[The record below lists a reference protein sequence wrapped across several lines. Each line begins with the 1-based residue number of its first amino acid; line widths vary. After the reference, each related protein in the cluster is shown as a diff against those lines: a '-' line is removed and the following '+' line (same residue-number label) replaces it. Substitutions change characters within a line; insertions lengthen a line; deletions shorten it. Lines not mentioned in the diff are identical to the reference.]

1 MGKKTLRKYSRS
13 KRNNTFRKTRKNPI
27 NHRKNRYKKSQ
38 RKSQRKTRRI
48 KMHGGFG
55 PGAGPV
61 GYPLDGGNTSTWPG
75 VSGNDQGMGNHYPL
89 SGYGIPSGP
98 LDPPISSRGIPERF
112 SSSMKYGGGGKRK
125 RKRRGNIQKGGGLI
139 PQGLLN
145 LGRSIQHGASSFVSK
160 FTGDVNHP
168 VNPMPTKDQ
177 VIDSSNA
184 NSNNDNNNNININR
198 ASNTNANGINNM
210 NKTNFSSLRDIAKTS
225 YNKVAAI

>member
-27 NHRKNRYKKSQ
+27 NHLKNRYKKSQ
-38 RKSQRKTRRI
+38 RKTQRKNRII
-48 KMHGGFG
+48 KMRGGFG

-89 SGYGIPSGP
+89 SASGIPSGP
-98 LDPPISSRGIPERF
+98 LDPPISSRGIPELF

-125 RKRRGNIQKGGGLI
+125 RRGNRQKGGGLI

-145 LGRSIQHGASSFVSK
+145 LGRSIQYNASSFASK
-160 FTGDVNHP
+160 FMGDVNHP

-198 ASNTNANGINNM
+198 VSNTNANSINNM

>member
-38 RKSQRKTRRI
+38 RKNRRI

-75 VSGNDQGMGNHYPL
+75 VSGNDQGMGNHYAL
-89 SGYGIPSGP
+89 SPVGIPSGL
-98 LDPPISSRGIPERF
+98 LDPPISSRGIPEPF
-112 SSSMKYGGGGKRK
+112 SSSMKYGGRK
-125 RKRRGNIQKGGGLI
+125 KRRHNNRQKGGGLI
-139 PQGLLN
+139 PQDLVN
-145 LGRSIQHGASSFVSK
+145 LGRSIQYGASSFVSK
-160 FTGDVNHP
+160 FMGGVNNP

-177 VIDSSNA
+177 IID
-184 NSNNDNNNNININR
+184 NNIDNNNININR
-198 ASNTNANGINNM
+198 ISNNNMNNNM
-210 NKTNFSSLRDIAKTS
+210 NKTIFSSLHDIAKST

>member
-89 SGYGIPSGP
+89 SGSGIPSGP
-98 LDPPISSRGIPERF
+98 LDPPISSRGIPELF